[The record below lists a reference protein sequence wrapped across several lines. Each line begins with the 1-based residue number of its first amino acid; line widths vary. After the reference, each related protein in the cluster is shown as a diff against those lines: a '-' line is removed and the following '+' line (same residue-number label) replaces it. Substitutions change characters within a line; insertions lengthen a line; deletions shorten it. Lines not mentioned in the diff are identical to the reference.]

1 MDALRLNHLSWHPAG
16 AAQPVLDGVALAVG
30 RGEVVALLGPSGAG
44 KTSLLRLVAGLEA
57 PTRGRVEIGGADV
70 TALGASDRPVGL
82 VAQNAR
88 LFPDLTVLDNVAFRL
103 RLAPAGAEAAVAR
116 ARHTLRLL
124 GIEPLASRRP
134 DQLSEGEQQ
143 RVALA
148 RALATSPALL
158 LLDEPMSHLDRRLR
172 RDMRREILEL
182 QARLGLALVYVTHDQ
197 GEAMAISDRIALLHQ
212 GRVIQQGTPRQL
224 YEHPASDFV
233 AAFMG
238 DMRLFEGWVDGGAV
252 RLGPLRLALALGL
265 TDRETL
271 GLTLALAEGDIEAL
285 TLALGLIEGE
295 TLGDL
300 LALALGLTD
309 GETEADGETDG
320 ETEGLAEAEALALG
334 LTDGETL
341 RLALA
346 LADGLADLETLALG
360 LTEGEIDGL
369 TLALPAELGEAEALT
384 EAEGL
389 RLDETEGLTL
399 ADGLTLRLTEAE
411 ALGLALTETEAEG
424 ETLGLT
430 LGLALALAEADG
442 DTLGET
448 L

>member
-70 TALGASDRPVGL
+70 TALGAPDRPVGL

-172 RDMRREILEL
+172 RDMRREILDL

-238 DMRLFEGWVDGGAV
+238 DMRLFEGWSEGGGAV
-252 RLGPLRLALALGL
+252 RLGPLRLALAPAPGVRAGSVRLVVRPQAWRIGAAHTPGL
-265 TDRETL
+265 PARVLRSACTGASVEYTL
-271 GLTLALAEGDIEAL
+271 GSP
-285 TLALGLIEGE
+285 LGE
-295 TLGDL
+295 L
-300 LALALGLTD
+300 LALAPRTPRRHED
-309 GETEADGETDG
+309 GAPVS
-320 ETEGLAEAEALALG
+320 
-334 LTDGETL
+334 
-341 RLALA
+341 
-346 LADGLADLETLALG
+346 
-360 LTEGEIDGL
+360 L
-369 TLALPAELGEAEALT
+369 TLAAQGVSVLPPG
-384 EAEGL
+384 
-389 RLDETEGLTL
+389 
-399 ADGLTLRLTEAE
+399 
-411 ALGLALTETEAEG
+411 
-424 ETLGLT
+424 
-430 LGLALALAEADG
+430 
-442 DTLGET
+442 
-448 L
+448 